1 MSVFRQLR
9 RFYAPYRLTL
19 VLGIA
24 SMALLTAVGL
34 FRPFLVQQLID
45 RVITQGRYDLLPL
58 LSAAVVGVA
67 LLRGVFNFGRQ
78 YFGEL
83 FGQNAVLELRN
94 ALYVRLQYL
103 AFSYY
108 DKAQTGNLMSRLT
121 GDVEAFRMFLS
132 FGIIF
137 LCDFGFM
144 IGFGLVAMLAISP
157 ELTLVTFAVSPY
169 LAYVSFRFDRQI
181 RPTFSRIRKALSDLT
196 TTIQET
202 ISGVRTVKS
211 FAREGYEIEKF
222 QDRNLDYRDRN
233 LDASNLWA
241 RYFPLLEMGGNL
253 ATALL
258 LWYGGRLVVSGDIS
272 LGSLVAFF
280 SLVGYMVWPIRELGW
295 VLNLYS
301 QSVAA
306 GERLIE
312 VLHAPETVTNREGA
326 VALGRARG
334 HVRFENVSF
343 AYDGRHMVLRGIDVD
358 APPGSTI
365 ALIGTTGAGK
375 TSLVSLIP
383 RFYDV
388 SAGRVLVDGHD
399 VRDLELESLRSNV
412 GFVLQ
417 ETFLFSATVREN
429 IAYGRP
435 DASMEEIIAA
445 ARRAQAHD
453 FIMEMPQGYD
463 TVVGERGLGL
473 SGGQKQRIAIA
484 RALVVDPPILIL
496 DDATSSVDM
505 ETEQLIQQALAEVM
519 KGRTTF
525 VIAHR
530 VSTLQQAD
538 EILVLDEGRIVER
551 GRHEELLRRGGF
563 YRRVYEI
570 QFRDAAGA
578 GPRPAGEGQEPQGT
592 AGAVHPAGAGGGGT
606 VPILRPAGEGAP

>member
-1 MSVFRQLR
+1 MSVFRHLR
-9 RFYAPYRLTL
+9 PYYGPYRLTL
-19 VLGIA
+19 VLGIV

-34 FRPFLVQQLID
+34 LRPFLVQQLID

-58 LSAAVVGVA
+58 LAAAVIGVA
-67 LLRGVFNFGRQ
+67 LVRGVFNFGRQ

-94 ALYVRLQYL
+94 ALYVKLQYL
-103 AFSYY
+103 GFAYY

-132 FGIIF
+132 FGIIY
-137 LCDFGFM
+137 LCDFAFM
-144 IGFGLVAMLAISP
+144 IGFGLAAMLAISP

-169 LAYVSFRFDRQI
+169 LAYVSYRFDRLV

-196 TTIQET
+196 TTIQES

-211 FAREGYEIEKF
+211 FAREAHEIDKF
-222 QDRNLDYRDRN
+222 EQRNLDYRDRN
-233 LDASNLWA
+233 LDASRLWA

-258 LWYGGRLVVSGDIS
+258 LWYGGRLVAAGEIS

-295 VLNLYS
+295 ILNLYS

-306 GERLIE
+306 GERLVE
-312 VLHAPETVTNREGA
+312 VLHAPETVTNRQGA
-326 VALGRARG
+326 VPLGRARG
-334 HVRFENVSF
+334 HVRFEGVSF
-343 AYDGRHMVLRGIDVD
+343 AYDGQNPVLQDIHLDP
-358 APPGSTI
+358 PPGSTI
-365 ALIGTTGAGK
+365 ALVGTTGAGK
-375 TSLVSLIP
+375 STLVSLIP

-388 SAGRVLVDGHD
+388 TAGRVLVDGYD
-399 VRDLELESLRSNV
+399 VRDLELESLRRNI

-417 ETFLFSATVREN
+417 ETFLFSASVREN

-435 DASMEEIIAA
+435 DASMDEIVAA

-453 FIMEMPQGYD
+453 FIMELPRGYD

-484 RALVVDPPILIL
+484 RALLMDPPILIL
-496 DDATSSVDM
+496 DDATASVDM
-505 ETEQLIQQALAEVM
+505 ETEQKIQRALAEVM

-530 VSTLQQAD
+530 ISMLQQAD
-538 EILVLDEGRIVER
+538 EILVLDRGRIVER

-563 YRRVYEI
+563 YRRVYDI
-570 QFRDAAGA
+570 QFRDAAAAPVVSANGRYGRA
-578 GPRPAGEGQEPQGT
+578 PGKVLPLKPGREGSS
-592 AGAVHPAGAGGGGT
+592 
-606 VPILRPAGEGAP
+606 

>member
-9 RFYAPYRLTL
+9 PFYAPYRLTL

-34 FRPFLVQQLID
+34 LRPFLIQQLID
-45 RVITQGRYDLLPL
+45 RVIHAGRYDLLPL
-58 LSAAVVGVA
+58 LSAAVIGVA

-83 FGQNAVLELRN
+83 FGQNTVLELRN

-103 AFSYY
+103 AFGYY

-137 LCDFGFM
+137 LCDIGFM

-157 ELTLVTFAVSPY
+157 KLTLVTFAVSPY
-169 LAYVSFRFDRQI
+169 LAYVCWRFDRQI

-211 FAREGYEIEKF
+211 FAREVHEIDKF
-222 QDRNLDYRDRN
+222 QGRNQDYRDRH
-233 LDASNLWA
+233 LDAANLWA
-241 RYFPLLEMGGNL
+241 RYFPLLELGGNL

-258 LWYGGRLVVSGDIS
+258 LWYGGRLVVTGALS

-295 VLNLYS
+295 MLNLYS

-306 GERLIE
+306 GARLVE
-312 VLHAPETVTNREGA
+312 VLHAPETVADREGA

-334 HVRFENVSF
+334 HVRFERVSF
-343 AYDGRHMVLRGIDVD
+343 AYDGRNPVLEGIDLD

-365 ALIGTTGAGK
+365 ALIGTTGSGK
-375 TSLVSLIP
+375 SSLVSLIP

-388 SAGRVLVDGHD
+388 TRGRVTVDGHD
-399 VRDLELESLRSNV
+399 VRDLELASLRRNV

-435 DASMEEIIAA
+435 EASLDEIMAA
-445 ARRAQAHD
+445 ARRAQAHE
-453 FIMEMPQGYD
+453 FIMAMPQGYD

-484 RALVVDPPILIL
+484 RALLVDPPILIL

-505 ETEQLIQQALAEVM
+505 ETEERIQEALAEVM
-519 KGRTTF
+519 RGRTTF

-530 VSTLQQAD
+530 VSTLQRAD
-538 EILVLDEGRIVER
+538 EILVLDQGRIVER
-551 GRHEELLRRGGF
+551 GRHHELLRRGGF
-563 YRRVYEI
+563 YRRVYDI
-570 QFRDAAGA
+570 QFRDV
-578 GPRPAGEGQEPQGT
+578 E
-592 AGAVHPAGAGGGGT
+592 AGGDGWPRA
-606 VPILRPAGEGAP
+606 VPALRPAGEGTAG